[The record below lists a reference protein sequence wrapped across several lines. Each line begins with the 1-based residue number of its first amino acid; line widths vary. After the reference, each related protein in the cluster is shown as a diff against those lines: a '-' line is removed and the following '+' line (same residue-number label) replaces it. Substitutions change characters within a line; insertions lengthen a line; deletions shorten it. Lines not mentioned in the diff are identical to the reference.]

1 MTNRFS
7 LTLLLALA
15 ALEGTAQPKKFK
27 GYFDV
32 SLFAGGAQ
40 YTGDLNPRLFHSPTI
55 KPGLGLIAK
64 RNFSR
69 RWAYKVA
76 LHYGTVYGNDAYGI
90 DEFSRQRNLSFQ
102 SRIWEASFQ
111 MEFNF
116 LPYQMGNPEIP
127 ATPYIFAG
135 IGGFFFNPYRTLGN
149 ATYFLN
155 NLHTEGQTTSAS
167 ANDTYSLVQP
177 CIPFG
182 LGLRANLGRKM
193 AIGIEWGLRRTFT
206 DYLDDVSDVYTDGR
220 VLYREV
226 SLPAEKLSGAIRKT
240 SSQPGNFNR
249 QRGNNWNQD
258 WYSFFGILLVYK
270 IPNGDSCPE
279 LGN

>member
-1 MTNRFS
+1 M
-7 LTLLLALA
+7 
-15 ALEGTAQPKKFK
+15 
-27 GYFDV
+27 D
-32 SLFAGGAQ
+32 
-40 YTGDLNPRLFHSPTI
+40 
-55 KPGLGLIAK
+55 
-64 RNFSR
+64 
-69 RWAYKVA
+69 
-76 LHYGTVYGNDAYGI
+76 
-90 DEFSRQRNLSFQ
+90 
-102 SRIWEASFQ
+102 
-111 MEFNF
+111 FNF

-135 IGGFFFNPYRTLGN
+135 IGGFFFNPCRTLGN

-258 WYSFFGILLVYK
+258 WYSFFGILLIYK